1 MKKFTL
7 PAKVVKAA
15 NLFRGVNDVRY
26 YLNGFLVSANDVLAT
41 DGHTLICCKL
51 DSAIENHEPAI
62 IKTVGNIPAKC
73 YEVEFVVSESG
84 RDGTGFC
91 KCRHGSIVGVIFF
104 EVIDG
109 KFPEKARSYL
119 TTDEVNPISKIGINC
134 KYFDR
139 LYKAA
144 LLIGGSGR
152 YGLPAAALT
161 FNGEHNSMKFDIK
174 GSEHEATVV
183 IMPMRL

>member
-1 MKKFTL
+1 MNKFTL
-7 PAKVVKAA
+7 PAKIVKAA

-26 YLNGFLVSANDVLAT
+26 YLNGFLVSASDVLAT
-41 DGHTLICCKL
+41 DGHTMICCKL
-51 DSAIENHEPAI
+51 ESEIENHKPRI
-62 IKTVGNIPAKC
+62 IKTIGAIPAKC
-73 YEVEFVVSESG
+73 HEIEFDISESG
-84 RDGTGFC
+84 VNGAGFC
-91 KCRHGSIVGVIFF
+91 KNNHGSTIGVIFF

-109 KFPEKARSYL
+109 NFPERARSYL
-119 TTDEVNPISKIGINC
+119 SSDEQKEISKIGVNC

-161 FNGEHNSMKFDIK
+161 FNGEHNTMKFDIK
-174 GSEHEATVV
+174 GPEHEATVV